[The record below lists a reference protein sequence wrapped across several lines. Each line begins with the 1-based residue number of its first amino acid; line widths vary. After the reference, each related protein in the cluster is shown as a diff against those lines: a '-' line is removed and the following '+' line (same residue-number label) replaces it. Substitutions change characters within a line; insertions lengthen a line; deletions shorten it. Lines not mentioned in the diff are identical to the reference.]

1 MSWDPA
7 PEEDNPGILITY
19 EINYKA
25 VGSENWLTE
34 QVWNTEEPYVITEL
48 EAFTSYTVSVTMV
61 NLEGKGIAAS
71 VNVSTEE
78 GGEPVSHQIS
88 RTWAWIPFGGKLYH
102 FEYRQQYHF
111 FSFFFF
117 SFSFLIPVPVT
128 FYILLV
134 LLSSF
139 FRMPMCFLIQRR
151 VPVAFKK

>member
-1 MSWDPA
+1 MSWDPP
-7 PEEDNPGILITY
+7 PEEDNPGILINY

-78 GGEPVSHQIS
+78 GGESVSRQKS

-102 FEYRQQYHF
+102 F
-111 FSFFFF
+111 
-117 SFSFLIPVPVT
+117 I
-128 FYILLV
+128 
-134 LLSSF
+134 SSVG
-139 FRMPMCFLIQRR
+139 R
-151 VPVAFKK
+151 VSVVFVVCNSDL